1 MANSIPANDLPYL
14 LLEDFSDGDSFL
26 ILDNGKLKRITR
38 KSLYESVQEN
48 LRGQKG
54 ETGATGPE
62 GPQGPEGPRG
72 KEGPRGL
79 EGPRGADG
87 AKGADGVQ
95 GDRGWSPLIRVEKRP
110 EGQFLYVYDWTGG
123 QGDRPTATGYITR
136 NGLSQTIDFQASVQG
151 SKGDT
156 GVQGIRGE
164 SGKNGESVY
173 QIAVRNG
180 YTGTEA
186 DFLKTLV
193 GKNNYQL
200 AVDAGF
206 KGTLQDWLNTITH
219 ENAYELAVENGF
231 TGTLTDWLFSL
242 NGTDGWTPLYATVEY
257 NDGIYLQIIDWIGGS
272 STKPP
277 VGGYMGEEGFVYE
290 ISEATNFR
298 GLRGFKAWT
307 PVYAIEEI
315 SDSAYLKIVDWVDG
329 EGTKP
334 TTTGYVSSTG
344 IVATPDTAIDIRGY
358 EGLSAYDVATK
369 NNFSGTEEEWLASL
383 VGKDGIDGDKAWTP
397 VFVLESDINGVY
409 IKITDYT
416 NGEGNKP
423 IELGYLSG
431 SGLVQTPAEATNLR
445 EPHPTIVNTTTI
457 SKHQINVITAT
468 SDLTITSDLAVGEA
482 TEALINPATFN
493 VSFDNVTLS
502 DGFTLTADKSNLI
515 KVFNYDNTIRAVVL
529 ATF

>member
-54 ETGATGPE
+54 DTGATGPE

-72 KEGPRGL
+72 KDGPRGL

-87 AKGADGVQ
+87 AKGADGAQ
-95 GDRGWSPLIRVEKRP
+95 GYDGWSPLIRVEKRP

-156 GVQGIRGE
+156 GDQGIRGE

-219 ENAYELAVENGF
+219 KNAYELAVENGF
-231 TGTLTDWLFSL
+231 TGTLAEWIVSLRGENGDSAYEIAKEYGFEGTEALWIESLKGDKAWIPIFKTEVDSNSLYVKITDWSDGEGDKPTEVGYLSATGIVTDKSL
-242 NGTDGWTPLYATVEY
+242 
-257 NDGIYLQIIDWIGGS
+257 
-272 STKPP
+272 
-277 VGGYMGEEGFVYE
+277 
-290 ISEATNFR
+290 ATNFR
-298 GLRGFKAWT
+298 G
-307 PVYAIEEI
+307 IQ
-315 SDSAYLKIVDWVDG
+315 G
-329 EGTKP
+329 EQ
-334 TTTGYVSSTG
+334 G
-344 IVATPDTAIDIRGY
+344 IQGIQGIQGV
-358 EGLSAYDVATK
+358 EGPK
-369 NNFSGTEEEWLASL
+369 GEN
-383 VGKDGIDGDKAWTP
+383 GKDGIDGDKAWTP

-409 IKITDYT
+409 IRLTDYT

-445 EPHPTIVNTTTI
+445 EPQPTIVNTTTI

-502 DGFTLTADKSNLI
+502 DGFNLTADKSNLI